1 MQTMTQPLKKR
12 VDHGVL
18 LEYEE
23 AGQIDAKTIVKKHDV
38 IPKGAGAYYG
48 KLRCGLDSYHVLL
61 RAGYEEQEVPR

>member
-23 AGQIDAKTIVKKHDV
+23 AGQIDAKTIAVKPGI
-38 IPKGAGAYYG
+38 IPQGAGAYYG
-48 KLRCGLDSYHVLL
+48 KLRCGLDIYHVLL
-61 RAGYEEQEVPR
+61 RAGYEEQVIPR